1 MELVRELP
9 AGALKNSLRRYA
21 EREGLVEY
29 VQLGLNELRWLN
41 GRTRDFSRDDVEDLL
56 GDLKFHFER
65 SAFDESR
72 GGADYDDW
80 YDNYF
85 CDDVLRPILEER
97 MSEEAKREEREAFSD
112 ENLLGLPD
120 PYASLNVLAVQENTP
135 LKNGLSLTGVLL
147 LENAEYGGDLDG

>member
-1 MELVRELP
+1 MRCGSLDEQTYYLYADLPTGQDVWAKDRLRLELVRELP
-9 AGALKNSLRRYA
+9 AGALKDSLRRYA

-65 SAFDESR
+65 SAFDEST

-85 CDDVLRPILEER
+85 CDDILRPILARTYER
-97 MSEEAKREEREAFSD
+97 RSEAGRARSVF
-112 ENLLGLPD
+112 G
-120 PYASLNVLAVQENTP
+120 
-135 LKNGLSLTGVLL
+135 
-147 LENAEYGGDLDG
+147 